1 MMQSPG
7 KGKKRK
13 TVRGGGRQEK
23 PREKMGLEGLFKI
36 IETSLM
42 SSRSRKFIA

>member
-13 TVRGGGRQEK
+13 TVRGGRQEK

-36 IETSLM
+36 IETSLI